1 MGHSDSGHGNYVL
14 TKLMKHV
21 SLPIL
26 MAASV
31 LCAPLLH
38 AQDAT
43 IPATSSA
50 PATVAAP
57 KPVPMPSPQVQDA
70 GERVLLATEAY
81 NAGVAALNGGRW
93 QDAITNLE
101 RALSLSPDDAT
112 AQKLRGYAYLKLGRN
127 GDALSALRLA
137 ERGQTQLETGSRS
150 DVQNYI
156 GLALWNNREYSL
168 SLAAYRN
175 ALKINSAN
183 EEARYNLA
191 FALLSI
197 KQARESISQF
207 TQLIAKTPRDAS
219 LHHGLGRAY
228 ESLGNWP
235 KAIAAYRL
243 AVTNAPNEYSYQ
255 LALGLALVKSDPN
268 GTIKNRWE
276 SAVAPLRAASS
287 LAPNESGAW
296 LQMGLIYLN
305 RKRWTEA
312 QNAFQRYAALNPT
325 NFSGLFNLALSFDS
339 AGKFDEA
346 LSAYGKASQVQPQ
359 SAAVQ
364 NNIGRV
370 YFKRRDN
377 ERAITYFRAALGL
390 DATFLD
396 ARNNLA
402 IALGARGDDKAAA
415 TEWQKLIDSAN
426 ATLRG
431 IPTTGATSAQKAQRA
446 QIQNRVLAARAVLAE
461 GFLKNNQHAE
471 AAKQYREVMRLNPS
485 NSAAQINLGLSLY
498 YLRDYAGALSTY
510 DAILKREPNNA
521 VAYNN
526 RGVVLE
532 AQKNK
537 VAAFAAY
544 KRAIELR
551 PDYTDAKNNRD
562 RLLSSTSIS

>member
-1 MGHSDSGHGNYVL
+1 M
-14 TKLMKHV
+14 
-21 SLPIL
+21 
-26 MAASV
+26 
-31 LCAPLLH
+31 LH
-38 AQDAT
+38 AQDVMPSLTPDAP
-43 IPATSSA
+43 IPATSNA
-50 PATVAAP
+50 PAPTPAP
-57 KPVPMPSPQVQDA
+57 VPSPQVQDA
-70 GERVLLATEAY
+70 GERVLLATQAY
-81 NAGVAALNGGRW
+81 NAGVEALNNGRW
-93 QDAITNLE
+93 QDAITALE
-101 RALSLSPDDAT
+101 RALSLAPDDAT

-137 ERGQTQLETGSRS
+137 ERGATQLETGSRS

-156 GLALWNNREYSL
+156 GLALWNNREYSK
-168 SLAAYRN
+168 SIAAYRN
-175 ALKINSAN
+175 ALKINAN
-183 EEARYNLA
+183 NDEARYNLA
-191 FALLSI
+191 FAMLSS
-197 KQARESISQF
+197 KQAREAIPQL
-207 TQLIAKTPRDAS
+207 TQLITKTPKDAS

-228 ESLGNWP
+228 ESLGDWTR
-235 KAIAAYRL
+235 AIAAYRL
-243 AVTNAPNEYSYQ
+243 AVVNAPNEYSYQ

-268 GTIKNRWE
+268 GTVKNRWE

-287 LAPNESGAW
+287 LSPNESPAW

-312 QNAFQRYAALNPT
+312 QNAFGQYVALNPT
-325 NFSGLFNLALSFDS
+325 NFGGLFNLALSFDS
-339 AGKFDEA
+339 AGKFDGA
-346 LSAYGKASQVQPQ
+346 LSTYSKAAQVQPQ

-370 YFKRRDN
+370 HFKRRDN
-377 ERAITYFRAALGL
+377 DRAITHFRAALEFDG
-390 DATFLD
+390 TFLD

-402 IALGARGDDKAAA
+402 IALGAKGDDKAAA

-431 IPTTGATSAQKAQRA
+431 LPTTGATSAQNAQRA

-471 AAKQYREVMRLNPS
+471 AAKQYREVVRLNPN
-485 NSAAQINLGLSLY
+485 NSAAQTNLGLSLY

-537 VAAFAAY
+537 VAALAAY

-562 RLLSSTSIS
+562 RLLSSTAIS

>member
-1 MGHSDSGHGNYVL
+1 M
-14 TKLMKHV
+14 
-21 SLPIL
+21 
-26 MAASV
+26 
-31 LCAPLLH
+31 
-38 AQDAT
+38 
-43 IPATSSA
+43 
-50 PATVAAP
+50 
-57 KPVPMPSPQVQDA
+57 
-70 GERVLLATEAY
+70 LATEAY
-81 NAGVAALNGGRW
+81 NAGVAALNAGKW
-93 QDAITNLE
+93 QDAIANLE

-127 GDALSALRLA
+127 GDALAALRLA
-137 ERGQTQLETGSRS
+137 ERGQTQLEVGSRS

-156 GLALWNNREYSL
+156 GLALWNNRDYAKSI
-168 SLAAYRN
+168 AAYRN
-175 ALKINSAN
+175 ALKINSQN
-183 EEARYNLA
+183 DEARFNLA
-191 FALLSI
+191 FALLSS
-197 KQARESISQF
+197 KQAREAIPQF
-207 TQLIAKTPRDAS
+207 AQLIAKTPKDAS

-228 ESLGNWP
+228 ESLGDWT
-235 KAIAAYRL
+235 KAIASYRL
-243 AVTNAPNEYSYQ
+243 AVVNAPNEYSYQ
-255 LALGLALVKSDPN
+255 LAMGLALVRSDPN
-268 GTIKNRWE
+268 GSIKNRWE

-287 LAPNESGAW
+287 LSPSESPAW

-305 RKRWTEA
+305 RKRWSEA
-312 QNAFQRYAALNPT
+312 QSAFGQYVALNPT
-325 NFSGLFNLALSFDS
+325 NFGGLFNLALSFDS

-346 LSAYGKASQVQPQ
+346 LSAYGAASKVQPQ

-370 YFKRRDN
+370 HFKRRDYD
-377 ERAITYFRAALGL
+377 EAIRYFRAALEL

-402 IALGARGDDKAAA
+402 IALGAKGDDKAAA

-431 IPTTGATSAQKAQRA
+431 ILATGATSTQIAQRA
-446 QIQNRVLAARAVLAE
+446 QIRNRVLAARAVLAE

-471 AAKQYREVMRLNPS
+471 AAKQYRELVKLDPN

-537 VAAFAAY
+537 IAALAAY

-551 PDYTDAKNNRD
+551 PDYNDAKNNRD
-562 RLLSSTSIS
+562 RLLSSTAVS